1 MLTVLMY
8 SAFVLWAAIAIVA
21 LILCDVSARRAAH
34 SRVTATERRA
44 RQAPARVAI
53 NARGF

>member
-8 SAFVLWAAIAIVA
+8 SAFVLWAAVAIVA
-21 LILCDVSARRAAH
+21 LILCDVSARRAAR
-34 SRVTATERRA
+34 SRVTTPERRA